1 LINAIELHSKNS
13 DRAKLFILH
22 LFVRLVGI
30 YKQQPLFT
38 TYSKTAAEL
47 MKLDFA
53 AVSDLTIMN
62 LKNYSIKTI

>member
-1 LINAIELHSKNS
+1 M
-13 DRAKLFILH
+13 
-22 LFVRLVGI
+22 VGI

-53 AVSDLTIMN
+53 SVSDVTIMN
-62 LKNYSIKTI
+62 LKNYSTKTI